1 MRILAFSIQK
11 GGVGKS
17 SLSVSLGVELAR
29 GGKNVLLID
38 ADPQGSASS
47 WIGPEELAVELADVL
62 SGKVAPDR
70 GIVSTRIHGLSLL
83 PSAGVGGELN
93 TFFQNPSQQK
103 EGRLKE
109 IVEEANRL
117 GYHYCLLD
125 LSPAFGPMERACF
138 TVTDEI
144 ITPILA
150 DSFAADGLEIFAHH
164 LQDFREERET
174 DKPMYKRIIINA
186 IDKRVA
192 QHREILETIRAIAA
206 FTVYEFPVDPAFRR
220 SQMSGISVQ
229 EFSRTKR
236 ETRSELRR
244 LAQDI
249 MNQH

>member
-1 MRILAFSIQK
+1 
-11 GGVGKS
+11 
-17 SLSVSLGVELAR
+17 
-29 GGKNVLLID
+29 VLLID

-47 WIGPEELAVELADVL
+47 WIGPEELSVELADVL
-62 SGKVAPDR
+62 SGKVALDK
-70 GIVSTRIHGLSLL
+70 GIVPTRIHGLSLL

-103 EGRLKE
+103 EMRLGE
-109 IVEEANRL
+109 MMEEANRL
-117 GYHYCLLD
+117 GYHYGLFD

-164 LQDFREERET
+164 LQEFRQEKET
-174 DKPMYKRIIINA
+174 DKPIYKKIIINA
-186 IDKRVA
+186 IDKRIT
-192 QHREILETIRAIAA
+192 QHREILETIKAISA
-206 FTVYEFPVDPAFRR
+206 FSIYEFPVDPAFRR

-249 MNQH
+249 MNEN